1 MRPGRTAS
9 VSALFY
15 TPRCPNLAARA
26 LHPQELTTRGAKYRD
41 TRTHSQAHRHH
52 DSTPTL
58 LLFFNRELLRTA
70 LLLLLSSVQ
79 RTLRRLPV
87 SPYALAHRHCARAPP
102 PPGALSLA
110 TVAAAHRHTSP
121 QHGLSRNAM
130 LPPARMSARSQ
141 HAQWRHTNRS
151 PALNPAAHA
160 AAGARSQGQPRITR
174 AAHHTHHTHM
184 QGGTRIHLRAPP
196 HTHARARTHAR
207 AHAHAA
213 GPHSRRRGRTHGGQ
227 RSKQGVYD
235 HDQIMIASPTAQ

>member
-160 AAGARSQGQPRITR
+160 AAGSERQGQPRINASPAPPTTHTTR
-174 AAHHTHHTHM
+174 TCRGARAFTCAHHHTHTRARAHT
-184 QGGTRIHLRAPP
+184 
-196 HTHARARTHAR
+196 RARTHTQPGPTPVGGVGHTAAKGASR
-207 AHAHAA
+207 AC
-213 GPHSRRRGRTHGGQ
+213 TTMI
-227 RSKQGVYD
+227 RS
-235 HDQIMIASPTAQ
+235 